1 MLAVLLH
8 TKTGKA
14 IPLGKTKEPMSY
26 IKSIHIEG
34 FKKFKF
40 VDVSLNPHM
49 NIIVG
54 ENEAGKST
62 ILEAIRIVLNQ
73 QYRNADK
80 SVLSDL
86 FNAENVA
93 AFKANPSVKT
103 LPKIVIEL
111 FLELDTH
118 KKDAPYY
125 YGEVY
130 GGRGRKDEKYGIRF
144 ECIFDAELGS
154 GLEGFISEG
163 NLPLEYYSLTWT
175 TFAKNPYRTIK
186 RPLNFL
192 FINAATSPAGPSFN
206 YYNKSLFNSKYD
218 NETQARAKNEFRAK
232 LDSAFDSVGLDPI
245 DKKRRFGIDGKKVQ
259 LENIISVFEDSIPLE
274 NRGSGMESLIKTQI
288 AFSKAS
294 ALDVVLMEEPENHLC
309 FTTMRKMLN
318 EISANGKGSQIII
331 TTHSNMIAC
340 TLNLSNVLWVTE
352 GCTQSLR
359 DVPGDVAEFFT
370 KADNN
375 AFLQLLL
382 SKRAILV
389 EGATAYI
396 LLPKLYEQ
404 LTGRTVEDDEV
415 TVIPCGGVSYKR
427 YLAIAECA
435 NKKVAVITDNDG
447 DSDGISEANKY
458 NSLHDCQHVFMD
470 QTIEGWTWEVCFYK
484 ENKETLDGLIK
495 VAPKAKYLFN
505 KKDYGPVLGKMLN
518 NKADVAYQMLISGIK
533 FTAPKYVKDAIAW
546 LNE

>member
-1 MLAVLLH
+1 MD
-8 TKTGKA
+8 KDKGQ
-14 IPLGKTKEPMSY
+14 MNY

-34 FKKFKF
+34 FKKFKS

-49 NIIVG
+49 NILVG

-62 ILEAIRIVLNQ
+62 ILEAIKVVLNQ

-80 SVLSDL
+80 AVLSDL

-111 FLELDTH
+111 FLELEAN
-118 KKDAPYY
+118 KKNAPYFH
-125 YGEVY
+125 GEVY
-130 GGRGRKDEKYGIRF
+130 GGRGPKDEKYGIRF
-144 ECIFDAELGS
+144 ECTFDAEFDS
-154 GLEGFISEG
+154 ELESFISEG

-192 FINAATSPAGPSFN
+192 FIDATTNAIVPSFN

-218 NETQARAKNEFRAK
+218 NGTQARAKNEFRAK
-232 LDSAFDSVGLDPI
+232 LEGAFDSVALDPI
-245 DKKRRFGIDGKKVQ
+245 DENRKFGIDSKKVQ

-288 AFSKAS
+288 AFDKAS

-309 FTTMRKMLN
+309 FTTMRKMLH
-318 EISANGKGSQIII
+318 EISVNGKGSQIII

-340 TLNLSNVLWVTE
+340 TLNLSNVLWVAE
-352 GCTQSLR
+352 GCTKSLG
-359 DVPGDVAEFFT
+359 DVPSDVAAFFT

-389 EGATAYI
+389 EGATEFI

-404 LTGRTVEDDEV
+404 ITGRTIEDDEV
-415 TVIPCGGVSYKR
+415 AIIPCGGVSYKR
-427 YLAIAECA
+427 YLEIAERTD
-435 NKKVAVITDNDG
+435 KKVSVITDNDG
-447 DSDGISEANKY
+447 NSDGISEANKY
-458 NSLHDCQHVFMD
+458 NSSHDRQHVFMD
-470 QTIEGWTWEVCFYK
+470 QAIEGWTWEVCFYR
-484 ENKETLDGLIK
+484 ENKKTLDKLIE
-495 VAPKAKYLFN
+495 VTPEAKYLFH

-518 NKADVAYQMLISGIK
+518 NKADVAYQMLISGIE
-533 FTAPKYVKDAIAW
+533 FTVPQYVKDAITW
-546 LNE
+546 LDK

>member
-1 MLAVLLH
+1 
-8 TKTGKA
+8 
-14 IPLGKTKEPMSY
+14 MSY

-34 FKKFKF
+34 FKKFKS
-40 VDVSLNPHM
+40 VDVSLNPRM
-49 NIIVG
+49 NILVG

-62 ILEAIRIVLNQ
+62 ILEAIRVVLNQ

-86 FNAENVA
+86 FNADNVA
-93 AFKANPSVKT
+93 AFKADPSVKS

-111 FLELDTH
+111 FLELDAQ
-118 KKDAPYY
+118 KKNAPYF

-130 GGRGRKDEKYGIRF
+130 GGRGQKDEKYGIRF
-144 ECIFDAELGS
+144 ECKFDVELGS

-163 NLPLEYYSLTWT
+163 NLPFEYYSLTWT

-192 FINAATSPAGPSFN
+192 FIDAASSAAGPSFN

-218 NETQARAKNEFRAK
+218 NETQARAKNEFRVR
-232 LDSAFDSVGLDPI
+232 LDGAFDSIALDPI
-245 DKKRRFGIDGKKVQ
+245 DEKRKFGIDGKKVQ
-259 LENIISVFEDSIPLE
+259 LENIISVFEGSIPLE

-288 AFSKAS
+288 AFDKAS
-294 ALDVVLMEEPENHLC
+294 TLDVVLMEEPENHLC
-309 FTTMRKMLN
+309 FTTMRRMLR
-318 EISANGKGSQIII
+318 EISVNGKGSQIII

-352 GCTQSLR
+352 GRTQSLG
-359 DVPGDVAEFFT
+359 DVPGDVAAFFT

-382 SKRAILV
+382 SRKAILV
-389 EGATAYI
+389 EGATEFI

-404 LTGRTVEDDEV
+404 LTGRTIEDDEV
-415 TVIPCGGVSYKR
+415 AIIPCGGISYKR

-435 NKKVAVITDNDG
+435 NKKVSVITDNDR
-447 DSDGISEANKY
+447 DPDRIAEANEY
-458 NSLHDCQHVFMD
+458 NSLHDRQRVFMD
-470 QTIEGWTWEVCFYK
+470 QAVEGWTWEVCFYK
-484 ENKETLDGLIK
+484 ENKVTLDRLIE
-495 VAPKAKYLFN
+495 VDPKAKYLFH
-505 KKDYGPVLGKMLN
+505 KKDYGSVLGKMLN

-533 FTAPKYVKDAIAW
+533 FNLPEYVKDAIVW

>member
-1 MLAVLLH
+1 
-8 TKTGKA
+8 
-14 IPLGKTKEPMSY
+14 MSY

-34 FKKFKF
+34 FKKFNSI
-40 VDVSLNPHM
+40 DVPLNSHM
-49 NIIVG
+49 NILVG

-62 ILEAIRIVLNQ
+62 ILEAIRVVLNQ

-93 AFKANPSVKT
+93 EFKASPSVRT

-111 FLELDTH
+111 FLELDAH
-118 KKDAPYY
+118 KKNASYFH
-125 YGEVY
+125 GEVY
-130 GGRGRKDEKYGIRF
+130 GGKGQKDEKYGIRF
-144 ECIFDAELGS
+144 ECTFDAELGS
-154 GLEGFISEG
+154 GLESYISEG

-192 FINAATSPAGPSFN
+192 FVDATASATGPTFN
-206 YYNKSLFNSKYD
+206 YYNKSLFHNRYD
-218 NETQARAKNEFRAK
+218 DETQARAKNEFRAK
-232 LDSAFDSVGLDPI
+232 LDSAFDSVALDPI
-245 DKKRRFGIDGKKVQ
+245 DEKRKFGIDGKKVQ

-288 AFSKAS
+288 AFDKAS
-294 ALDVVLMEEPENHLC
+294 ALDIVLMEEPENHLC
-309 FTTMRKMLN
+309 FTTMRKMLH
-318 EISANGKGSQIII
+318 EISANGQSSQIII

-340 TLNLSNVLWVTE
+340 TLNLSNVLWVAE
-352 GCTQSLR
+352 SATQSLG
-359 DVPGDVAEFFT
+359 DVPGDVAAFFT

-389 EGATAYI
+389 EGATEFI

-404 LTGRTVEDDEV
+404 LTGRTIEDDEV
-415 TVIPCGGVSYKR
+415 AIISCGGVSYKK
-427 YLAIAECA
+427 YLTIAECA
-435 NKKVAVITDNDG
+435 NKKVAVLTDNDE
-447 DSDGISEANKY
+447 DSTRIEEANEY
-458 NSLHDCQHVFMD
+458 NNSHDCQHVFMD
-470 QTIEGWTWEVCFYK
+470 QTVEGWTWEVCFYK
-484 ENKETLDGLIK
+484 ENEEALNRLIEVK
-495 VAPKAKYLFN
+495 PKAKYLFH

-518 NKADVAYQMLISGIK
+518 KKADTAYEMLTSEIK
-533 FTAPKYVKDAIAW
+533 FTVPQYVRKAIKW

>member
-1 MLAVLLH
+1 M
-8 TKTGKA
+8 G
-14 IPLGKTKEPMSY
+14 Y

-34 FKKFKF
+34 FKKFKLF
-40 VDVSLNPHM
+40 DVSLNPHM
-49 NIIVG
+49 NILVG

-62 ILEAIRIVLNQ
+62 ILEAIRVVLNQ

-80 SVLSDL
+80 SILSDL

-93 AFKANPSVKT
+93 AFKTNPSAKT

-111 FLELDTH
+111 FLELDAH
-118 KKDAPYY
+118 KKNAPYF

-130 GGRGRKDEKYGIRF
+130 GGRGQKDEKYGIRF
-144 ECIFDAELGS
+144 ECKFDAEFDS
-154 GLEGFISEG
+154 ELESFISEG
-163 NLPLEYYSLTWT
+163 NLPLEYYSFTWT
-175 TFAKNPYRTIK
+175 TFAKNPYRMVK

-192 FINAATSPAGPSFN
+192 FIDATANTIGPSFN

-218 NETQARAKNEFRAK
+218 YATQARAKNQFRAQ
-232 LDSAFDSVGLDPI
+232 LDGAFDSVALDPI
-245 DKKRRFGIDGKKVQ
+245 DEKRKFGIDSKKVQ

-288 AFSKAS
+288 AFDKTS

-309 FTTMRKMLN
+309 FTTMRKMLH
-318 EISANGKGSQIII
+318 EISVNGQNSQIVI

-340 TLNLSNVLWVTE
+340 TLNLSNVLWIAE
-352 GCTQSLR
+352 CHAQSLEE
-359 DVPGDVAEFFT
+359 VPNDVAEFFT

-382 SKRAILV
+382 SNRAILV
-389 EGATAYI
+389 EGATEFI
-396 LLPKLYEQ
+396 LLPKLYKQ

-415 TVIPCGGVSYKR
+415 TIIPCGGVSYKK
-427 YLAIAECA
+427 YLAIAERA
-435 NKKVAVITDNDG
+435 NKKVSVITDNDK
-447 DSDGISEANKY
+447 DSNKIFEASDY
-458 NSLHDCQHVFMD
+458 NNSHDYQHVFMD

-484 ENKETLDGLIK
+484 ENKDVLDGLIE
-495 VAPKAKYLFN
+495 VAPKAKYLFHN
-505 KKDYGPVLGKMLN
+505 EDYGPVLGRMLN
-518 NKADVAYQMLISGIK
+518 NKADVAYQMLISEIE
-533 FTAPKYVKDAIAW
+533 FTVPQYVKEAIAW

>member
-1 MLAVLLH
+1 M
-8 TKTGKA
+8 
-14 IPLGKTKEPMSY
+14 
-26 IKSIHIEG
+26 
-34 FKKFKF
+34 
-40 VDVSLNPHM
+40 
-49 NIIVG
+49 
-54 ENEAGKST
+54 
-62 ILEAIRIVLNQ
+62 
-73 QYRNADK
+73 
-80 SVLSDL
+80 
-86 FNAENVA
+86 
-93 AFKANPSVKT
+93 
-103 LPKIVIEL
+103 
-111 FLELDTH
+111 
-118 KKDAPYY
+118 
-125 YGEVY
+125 
-130 GGRGRKDEKYGIRF
+130 
-144 ECIFDAELGS
+144 
-154 GLEGFISEG
+154 
-163 NLPLEYYSLTWT
+163 
-175 TFAKNPYRTIK
+175 
-186 RPLNFL
+186 
-192 FINAATSPAGPSFN
+192 FINAATSAAGPSFN

-389 EGATAYI
+389 EGATEYI